1 MKKRFVWL
9 LLYIL
14 TIGGTILLVHYG
26 SQAVT
31 AMAENIP
38 VHRAHCIVIDAG
50 HGGEDGGAVSCT
62 GKMESNYNLEI
73 ALRMNDILNFMGY
86 ETKMIRVTDVS
97 VYQKGETLA
106 QKKASDLKERVRIV
120 RETPAA
126 VLVSIHQN
134 QFPDGR
140 YHGAQVF
147 YADTP
152 GSKMLAT
159 QLQTA
164 LVEHLNPGSRRKA
177 KLSSGVYL
185 MEHIPCT
192 GILIECGFLS
202 NFEEE
207 AKLAAPAYQKK
218 LCSVIAASLDQFFV
232 SA

>member
-1 MKKRFVWL
+1 MKKQFGWL

-14 TIGGTILLVHYG
+14 TIGGSMLLVHYG

-31 AMAENIP
+31 VMAENIP
-38 VHRAHCIVIDAG
+38 IHRDHCIVIDAG
-50 HGGEDGGAVSCT
+50 HGGEDGGAASCT

-73 ALRMNDILNFMGY
+73 ALRMNDLLNFIGY
-86 ETKMIRVTDVS
+86 ETKMIRTTDIS
-97 VYQKGETLA
+97 VYTKGDTLA

-120 RETPAA
+120 RETPSA
-126 VLVSIHQN
+126 VLISIHQN

-152 GSKMLAT
+152 GSKTLAT

-192 GILIECGFLS
+192 GVLIECGFLS

-207 AKLAAPAYQKK
+207 AKLSTPEYQKK
-218 LCSVIAASLDQFFV
+218 LCSVIAASLDQFLV